1 MDGLIL
7 SIDCGTQ
14 SVRALIFD
22 HSGELLIKE
31 KVEFEPY
38 VSTQPGWAEQN
49 PEVYWES
56 ACKACQRLKA
66 GAPDHWAKIAGVVV
80 TTLRDTCICLDMD
93 GKVLRDAIVWMD
105 QRMAKCEQPLKPLH
119 RAMFALVGMTR
130 TIEVARKITKSN
142 WLRENEPEI
151 WKKTAKYL
159 LVSGF
164 FAYRMTGKYVD
175 SVASTIGHIPF
186 DYKKKRWPGPSHYNW
201 DVFGIR
207 RDQLP
212 DLVRPGESMGGLTAQ
227 AAAQMGLP
235 EGLPV
240 LAGASD
246 KGCETLGTG
255 CLAPDSASISF
266 GTTATIQTT
275 TKKYLEPI
283 TFMPSYM
290 AAVPDRF
297 NPEIQIYRGYWM
309 ISWFKKEFGDR
320 EVTEA
325 QRLGVPPEQL
335 LDRLLGEIPPG
346 CEGLMLQPYWT
357 AGLRSPEAKGAI
369 IGFSDAHTRA
379 HIYRA
384 IIEGIN
390 FTLLDG
396 MHSIERCTKAHT
408 QHIMVSGGGSQSDMI
423 CQITADMFGLPVRII
438 QTHEASGLGAA
449 IIGYVSTGAFASY
462 EEAVASMVHYERVFT
477 PDAVNAEKYSNL
489 FTQVYKDIYKHLQ
502 PLYKRMDRLSRQ

>member
-1 MDGLIL
+1 MDGMIL

-14 SVRALIFD
+14 SVRALLFD
-22 HSGELLIKE
+22 RTGNLLAKE
-31 KVEFEPY
+31 QEEFEPY
-38 VSTQPGWAEQN
+38 YSTQPGWSELN
-49 PEVYWES
+49 PEVYWDS
-56 ACKACQRLKA
+56 ACTACQRMKDSAPELWATIKA
-66 GAPDHWAKIAGVVV
+66 VVV
-80 TTLRDTCICLDMD
+80 TTLRDTCICVDKD

-105 QRMAKCEQPLKPLH
+105 QREAKCEQPLKAIH
-119 RAMFALVGMTR
+119 RAMFALVGMTKA
-130 TIEVARKITKSN
+130 IEVARRITKAN
-142 WLRENEPEI
+142 WIRENEPEI
-151 WKKTAKYL
+151 WEKTDKYL

-164 FAYRMTGKYVD
+164 FAHRMTGRFVD

-186 DYKKKRWPGPSHYNW
+186 DYKKKRWPASKNHYNW
-201 DVFGIR
+201 DVFGVSR
-207 RDQLP
+207 EKLP
-212 DLVRPGESMGGLTAQ
+212 DLVRPGESMGGLTAE
-227 AAAQMGLP
+227 AARRMGLP

-283 TFMPSYM
+283 PFMPSYM

-309 ISWFKKEFGDR
+309 ISWFKKEFGER
-320 EVTEA
+320 EVLEA
-325 QRLGVPPEQL
+325 QRLGVPAERL
-335 LDRLLGEIPPG
+335 LDQHLGEVPPG
-346 CEGLMLQPYWT
+346 SEGLMLQPYWT

-390 FTLLDG
+390 FALLDG
-396 MHSIERCTKAHT
+396 MHSIEHCTKT
-408 QHIMVSGGGSQSDMI
+408 RIGRIMVSGGGSQSDMI
-423 CQITADMFGLPVRII
+423 CQITADMFNLPVSKGR
-438 QTHEASGLGAA
+438 TYEASGLGAA
-449 IIGYVSTGAFASY
+449 IIGYVSMGAFGSY
-462 EEAVASMVHYERVFT
+462 EDAVDAMVHNEYVFQ
-477 PDAVNAEKYSNL
+477 PDAEASHKYRGL
-489 FTQVYKDIYKHLQ
+489 FSQIYQRIYKQLQ
-502 PLYKRMDRLSRQ
+502 PLYKRMESLT